1 MPGVCFARSRS
12 IGGCRNSNVTDQH
25 ASTFQDDA
33 DEESTGVDL
42 AQIAGVLLPQW
53 RSLLAGTL
61 GAGVI
66 GLAVS
71 FVIPPTFTARTSFL
85 SPQPQQN
92 SAAAA
97 IASLGALSGLAGA
110 AAGIRS
116 PADQYVALLQST
128 TIADRII
135 DEFKLLEVY
144 DDKLRFDARKE
155 LAENVRAWVGKKDN
169 LLTVE
174 VDDHDAQR
182 AADMANAFVRE
193 LKQLSNGLALTEAQQ
208 RRTFFEQ
215 HLAQT
220 RDNLAKAQLS
230 LQKSGFNPGVLK
242 SEPKAA
248 AESYA
253 RVKAEVATMEV
264 RVQALRGTMNEG
276 SPELQQQLA
285 VLAGL
290 RAQLAKLEQPL
301 DRVGN
306 EDYVGAYR
314 EFKYQE
320 AIFEIFA
327 RQFELAKLD
336 ESREGTLLQIID
348 KASPPERKSKPKRSL
363 VTLGS
368 ALAGLVL
375 TGAWLVLRQ
384 NKRRQPA

>member
-1 MPGVCFARSRS
+1 ML
-12 IGGCRNSNVTDQH
+12 DQQAH
-25 ASTFQDDA
+25 TFNDDA
-33 DEESTGVDL
+33 GEQSGGIDL
-42 AQIAGVLLPQW
+42 AAIARELLPQW
-53 RSLLAGTL
+53 RQLLAGTV
-61 GAGVI
+61 GAGAL
-66 GLAVS
+66 GLAVC
-71 FVIPPTFTARTSFL
+71 FVVPPTFTARTTFL

-97 IASLGALSGLAGA
+97 LASLGALSGLAGA
-110 AAGIRS
+110 AAGLRS

-155 LAENVRAWVGKKDN
+155 LAENVRVWVGKKDN

-174 VDDHDAQR
+174 VDDHDPKR

-208 RRTFFEQ
+208 RRVFFEQ
-215 HLAQT
+215 HLGQT
-220 RDNLAKAQLS
+220 RDNLAKAQIR
-230 LQKSGFNPGVLK
+230 LQKSGFNAGVLK

-264 RVQALRGTMNEG
+264 RIQALRGTLADG
-276 SPELQQQLA
+276 APELRQQMA
-285 VLAGL
+285 ALAGL
-290 RAQLAKLEQPL
+290 RAQLAKLEQPQE
-301 DRVGN
+301 RVGD

-320 AIFEIFA
+320 ALFEIFA
-327 RQFELAKLD
+327 RQFELAKMD
-336 ESREGTLLQIID
+336 ESREGTLFQIID
-348 KASPPERKSKPKRSL
+348 TATPPERKSKPKRSL

-368 ALAGLVL
+368 AAAGLLL
-375 TGAWLVLRQ
+375 TAVWLLFGQ
-384 NKRRQPA
+384 KKKRGMQA